1 MYEIIYFIIQ
11 NIFLFSY
18 IYITNIFS
26 YTFYFLNNV
35 TSNYSNDLY

>member
-1 MYEIIYFIIQ
+1 MYEIIYFIMQ
-11 NIFLFSY
+11 NTFLFSY
-18 IYITNIFS
+18 IYITNTF